1 MGTYVN
7 SNVVTLGAEYDYDNA
22 VREIGALLG
31 VGAREDGMCRLADIC
46 RSASVNVWSK
56 RKPFPSTKTSFAS
69 DAEKEA
75 EMYSVFWGITSSVTL
90 HPDNPIIY
98 IQEWFRRT
106 IPSDYFVRLR
116 DFDGY
121 NHVAKDGINI
131 KSAPSVDA
139 NIVLEVNPDTGDNVT
154 MRDVVDSYSFDSYE
168 WMLIDPFG
176 FYHSLSAKY
185 GKQGLL
191 DYLYGSGQKLSVK
204 IADYAN
210 SAFNV
215 YTAIPSTGYTNKQ
228 WILGLVGW
236 KSQLSEGYVLNPVRF
251 NDLRVSETLVKCNGF
266 SPKMV
271 LGTASMGKSVL
282 YQHIYGDKGSID
294 CCSDDFLFLGCVIQN
309 GMTTSLAGSNL
320 RVLMITNISAVKPYS
335 TQLIQYNKALDTP
348 IASANSAG
356 TGGGLGTNWA
366 NGMNYIRTSSIWTIG
381 GGTTNF
387 AGFMAIAHY
396 ESASKIHLLTPYIR
410 IGLKNNGT
418 KVDDLTIP
426 SATLPEVRPQTGW
439 IQL

>member
-1 MGTYVN
+1 MGKYVYN
-7 SNVVTLGAEYDYDNA
+7 GRVTLGAKYDYDDA
-22 VREIGALLG
+22 VAEIAQLIG
-31 VGAREDGMCRLADIC
+31 VGKRSDGKFHLADLC
-46 RSASVNVWSK
+46 RASSIKKWSK
-56 RKPFPSTKTSFAS
+56 RKPFPSRKTSFAN
-69 DAEKEA
+69 DEEKEQ
-75 EMYSVFWGITSSVTL
+75 EMYDVFWGIASSATL

-98 IQEWFRRT
+98 TQEWYRRT
-106 IPSDYFVRLR
+106 IPSDYLVRLR

-131 KSAPSVDA
+131 KSTSDA

-154 MRDVVDSYSFDSYE
+154 MRDVVESYPYDSYE

-185 GKQGLL
+185 SKRGLL
-191 DYLYGSGQKLSVK
+191 DYLYGNGQKLSVK
-204 IADYAN
+204 ISDYAN
-210 SAFNV
+210 SQYNL
-215 YTAIPSTGYTNKQ
+215 YTAIPSTGYATKQ
-228 WILGLVGW
+228 WVLGLVGW
-236 KSQLSEGYVLNPVRF
+236 KAQLGEGYVLNPVKF
-251 NDLRVSETLVKCNGF
+251 NDLRVSTSSVRINGF
-266 SPKMV
+266 TPKMV
-271 LGTASMGKSVL
+271 LGTAAMGKSVL

-309 GMTTSLAGSNL
+309 LASSSLMGNNI
-320 RVLMITNISAVKPYS
+320 RVLMITNISSLKPYS
-335 TQLIQYNKALDTP
+335 TPLIQYNKALDTP
-348 IASANSAG
+348 IAGGSSAG

-366 NGMNYIRTSSIWTIG
+366 NGMNYIRTSSIWNIG

-418 KVDDLTIP
+418 KVDDLDVP

-439 IQL
+439 VEI